1 MGCVSWNPYITYATA
16 TSGVTPRMGR
26 VSWNVLHIAESIY
39 LCGHALL
46 GSIRYGVFGAT
57 SLAIEHRD
65 DPWHYNRPSV
75 HCGFESKLGCIPGR
89 CISRGLPLW
98 WETYIVSAQMSNFL
112 KSHYF
117 FSEIFCGDFLFSLA
131 GVFSCALH
139 KTWRDRKIQE
149 EIRIYEKQVEFSKVY
164 RSRVRLVH
172 LRWHILGDK
181 NFSILRSFYLF

>member
-1 MGCVSWNPYITYATA
+1 
-16 TSGVTPRMGR
+16 MGR

-46 GSIRYGVFGAT
+46 GSIRYGAFGAT
-57 SLAIEHRD
+57 SLAFEHRD

-131 GVFSCALH
+131 GVFFVCYTRHMQLDNFWLIFIAVSIIIFLMIF
-139 KTWRDRKIQE
+139 TLIKI
-149 EIRIYEKQVEFSKVY
+149 
-164 RSRVRLVH
+164 
-172 LRWHILGDK
+172 
-181 NFSILRSFYLF
+181 ILRPWEIIKCKDNLL